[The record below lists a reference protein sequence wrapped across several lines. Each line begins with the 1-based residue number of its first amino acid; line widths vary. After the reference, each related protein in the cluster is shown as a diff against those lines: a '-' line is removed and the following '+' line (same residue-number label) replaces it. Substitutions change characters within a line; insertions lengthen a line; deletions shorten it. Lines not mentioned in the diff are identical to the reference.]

1 MHGMAWHG
9 TRGPLVGSSFHIPLP
24 GLLDCSEV
32 KETEKTSGASFIL
45 CDAFNVRF
53 YAVESAPYG
62 CLYHDLYSNDYTEL
76 GVITF
81 V

>member
-1 MHGMAWHG
+1 M
-9 TRGPLVGSSFHIPLP
+9 VGSSSQLLLP

-45 CDAFNVRF
+45 CDAFIVLF
-53 YAVESAPYG
+53 YAMESAPYG
-62 CLYHDLYSNDYTEL
+62 CLYHDLYRNDCTEL